1 MIEGKDRGLGLVSP
15 SNCSNPE
22 SCFAAFCVCCV
33 CIQNQSFHNFKN
45 YTLKLSVNKEK
56 LTDLCA
62 GNSSN
67 IQQVLT

>member
-22 SCFAAFCVCCV
+22 SCFAFAVFVFE
-33 CIQNQSFHNFKN
+33 IK
-45 YTLKLSVNKEK
+45 VNKEK

>member
-15 SNCSNPE
+15 SNCSSPE
-22 SCFAAFCVCCV
+22 SCFCVCRV

-62 GNSSN
+62 GNSPN

>member
-1 MIEGKDRGLGLVSP
+1 MIEGKDRERPGACFSKELF
-15 SNCSNPE
+15 E
-22 SCFAAFCVCCV
+22 SGKLFCVCRV

-62 GNSSN
+62 GNSSH
-67 IQQVLT
+67 IQQLLT

>member
-22 SCFAAFCVCCV
+22 SCFAFTVMAFKIKV
-33 CIQNQSFHNFKN
+33 SKN
-45 YTLKLSVNKEK
+45 YTLKLSVNEEK
-56 LTDLCA
+56 WTDLCA
-62 GNSSN
+62 GNSAN